1 MRMQKCPRV
10 QRLLH
15 LGGKTFIYIS
25 AKKNAKPDPLGG
37 NGKYVVE
44 DQSSPV
50 DGEVIQRPQYSV
62 TAGRR
67 KTTK

>member
-1 MRMQKCPRV
+1 MSPSSKTIAIRQKD
-10 QRLLH
+10 
-15 LGGKTFIYIS
+15 IYIG
-25 AKKNAKPDPLGG
+25 AKKNAKPDSLGG

-50 DGEVIQRPQYSV
+50 DGEVIQCPQYSV

-67 KTTK
+67 ETTE